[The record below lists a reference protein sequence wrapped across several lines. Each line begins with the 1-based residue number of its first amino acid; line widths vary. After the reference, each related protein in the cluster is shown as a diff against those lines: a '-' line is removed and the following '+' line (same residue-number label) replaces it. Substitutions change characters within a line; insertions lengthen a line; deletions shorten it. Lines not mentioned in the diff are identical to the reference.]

1 LYLLTGM
8 SIVIMFLM
16 VIVFVGAFQKWFE
29 LLKIKSV
36 VMDQYGEEVL
46 EVVPE

>member
-1 LYLLTGM
+1 
-8 SIVIMFLM
+8 MFLM

-29 LLKIKSV
+29 LLKIKTPV
-36 VMDQYGEEVL
+36 LDEYGEEVL